1 MHLLSSVN
9 LNGSGL
15 HEEVQFRIRGRRE
28 VAMLSRHIWVWQRAY
43 GDVTQSCL
51 APVVA
56 NAIPLANC
64 EDQQP

>member
-1 MHLLSSVN
+1 
-9 LNGSGL
+9 
-15 HEEVQFRIRGRRE
+15 
-28 VAMLSRHIWVWQRAY
+28 MLSRHIWVWQRAY